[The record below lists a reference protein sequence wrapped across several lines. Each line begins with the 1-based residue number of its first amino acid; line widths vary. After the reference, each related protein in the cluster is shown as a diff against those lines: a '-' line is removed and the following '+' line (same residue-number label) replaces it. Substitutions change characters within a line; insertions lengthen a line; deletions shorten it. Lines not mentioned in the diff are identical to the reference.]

1 MRDIFFIFNTSRTMK
16 RNKIVVRISFLI
28 LFLMMSASLNAQD
41 VQKEINEQVWKPFIK
56 NFNEHNTIGF
66 MTVHSKDVTRS
77 PRDSKSVWNW
87 EEYNKEQATGDQQD
101 IKEKRK
107 RTLELRFTER
117 INSKDRAIDVG
128 VYRTSY
134 LLQDG
139 SKQDYFGR
147 FHVVLRREK
156 GVWKILV
163 DMDSSEG
170 DTIGE
175 KEFLSA
181 TSLE

>member
-1 MRDIFFIFNTSRTMK
+1 MRKIFF
-16 RNKIVVRISFLI
+16 FL
-28 LFLMMSASLNAQD
+28 FVASSALNAQD
-41 VQKEINEQVWKPFIK
+41 AQKQINEQVWKPFIK
-56 NFNEHNTIGF
+56 TFNEHNTSGF

-87 EEYNKEQATGDQQD
+87 EEYSKEQAAGDQQD

-128 VYRTSY
+128 VYKTSY

-147 FHVVLRREK
+147 FHVVLRKEK
-156 GVWKILV
+156 GIWKIFV
-163 DMDSSEG
+163 DTDSSEG
-170 DTIGE
+170 NMIGE
-175 KEFLSA
+175 KEFLRASPM
-181 TSLE
+181 

>member
-1 MRDIFFIFNTSRTMK
+1 MRKIFF
-16 RNKIVVRISFLI
+16 FL
-28 LFLMMSASLNAQD
+28 FVASSALNAQD
-41 VQKEINEQVWKPFIK
+41 AQKQINEQVWKPFIK
-56 NFNEHNTIGF
+56 NFNENNTNGF
-66 MTVHSKDVTRS
+66 MAVHSKDVTRS

-87 EEYNKEQATGDQQD
+87 EEYGKEQAAGDQQD

-128 VYRTSY
+128 IYKTSY

-139 SKQDYFGR
+139 SKQIYFGR
-147 FHVVLRREK
+147 FHVVLRKEK
-156 GVWKILV
+156 SIWKIFV
-163 DMDSSEG
+163 DTDSSEG

-175 KEFLSA
+175 KEFLRA
-181 TSLE
+181 LPF

>member
-1 MRDIFFIFNTSRTMK
+1 MKKIF
-16 RNKIVVRISFLI
+16 
-28 LFLMMSASLNAQD
+28 LFLFVASYGLNAQD
-41 VQKEINEQVWKPFIK
+41 IQKEINEQVWKPFIK

-66 MTVHSKDVTRS
+66 MAVHSKDVIRS

-87 EEYNKEQATGDQQD
+87 EEYSKEQAAGDQQD

-107 RTLELRFTER
+107 RSLELRFTER
-117 INSKDRAIDVG
+117 INGKDRAIDVG
-128 VYRTSY
+128 VYKTSY
-134 LLQDG
+134 LLPDG

-147 FHVVLRREK
+147 FHVALRKEK

-163 DMDSSEG
+163 DTDSAESN
-170 DTIGE
+170 TIGE

-181 TSLE
+181 SPM

>member
-1 MRDIFFIFNTSRTMK
+1 MKGIFFISNTSHTMK
-16 RNKIVVRISFLI
+16 RNKIVRQVSFLA
-28 LFLMMSASLNAQD
+28 LLLMMVSSLNAQE

-56 NFNEHNTIGF
+56 NFNEHNTSGF

-128 VYRTSY
+128 IYKTSY
-134 LLQDG
+134 LLQNG

-147 FHVVLRREK
+147 FHVVLRKEK

-163 DMDSSEG
+163 DTDSSEG
-170 DTIGE
+170 NRIGE

-181 TSLE
+181 LPF